1 MSASNLTWHDATRPR
16 RFLKRLLTR
25 RLYWN
30 AMAVFDFP
38 SRKAW
43 ALLAITGVLAY
54 GAIAA
59 MGVTIRAASL
69 LLPFSAVASCLGG
82 SLFYTHARPD
92 RRLAVLMAGTAFI
105 LAFGVTAGVLTYPV
119 AAIGGPLRDD
129 MFIAFER
136 SIGIDWP
143 SLATHMTAFPALN
156 FVWAVAYMSSLPQ
169 IAVAVLVLGFA
180 GRHDRLSA
188 YLSLILA
195 TLLCTLSLFMLAP
208 ALGPIPSYA
217 IGGDLYAR
225 LGEGGKSFLPDF
237 LALRAGR
244 FAIFDLGKL
253 EGIIT
258 FPSFHC
264 ALAILTGWALA
275 PVRWF
280 GTPVIVLNG
289 LVILSTVPQGGHYV
303 ADILAGSLVTSVA
316 LAIAIGAKRP
326 LALDGVPSVS
336 ASMR

>member
-1 MSASNLTWHDATRPR
+1 
-16 RFLKRLLTR
+16 
-25 RLYWN
+25 
-30 AMAVFDFP
+30 MAVFDFP

-43 ALLAITGVLAY
+43 ALLVIAGALAY
-54 GAIAA
+54 GALLA

-69 LLPFSAVASCLGG
+69 LLPFSAVAFCLGG
-82 SLFYTHARPD
+82 SLFYSHARPD
-92 RRLAVLMAGTAFI
+92 RRLAVIMVGTAFV
-105 LAFGVTAGVLTYPV
+105 LAFGATAGVLTYP
-119 AAIGGPLRDD
+119 ATAIGGALRDD
-129 MFIAFER
+129 MFITFER
-136 SIGIDWP
+136 SIGVDWP

-169 IAVAVLVLGFA
+169 IAVAVLVLGFT
-180 GRHDRLSA
+180 GRHERLSG

-208 ALGPIPSYA
+208 ALGPIPSYG
-217 IGGDLYAR
+217 IGADLYAR
-225 LGEGGKSFLPDF
+225 LGEGGKSFLSDF
-237 LALRAGR
+237 LALRGGR
-244 FAIFDLGKL
+244 FTTFDLGKL

-275 PVRWF
+275 PVRWIRA
-280 GTPVIVLNG
+280 PAIVLNG

-303 ADILAGSLVTSVA
+303 ADILAGSLITSVA

-326 LALDGVPSVS
+326 LALDGIPAVS
-336 ASMR
+336 TSMR